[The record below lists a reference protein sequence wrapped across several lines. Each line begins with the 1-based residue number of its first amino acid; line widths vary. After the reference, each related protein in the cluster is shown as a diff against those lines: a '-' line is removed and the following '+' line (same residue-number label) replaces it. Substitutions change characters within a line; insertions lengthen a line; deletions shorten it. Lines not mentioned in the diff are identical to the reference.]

1 MNNDLSQNARP
12 EIGTVLSAI
21 TDPTRRQVLESLR
34 AGPLSVSA
42 IAANHA
48 VSRPAIS
55 QHLKVL
61 SAAGLVR
68 AHRMG
73 RNNFYAIDPAGLQ
86 VLRTYVDS
94 FWTDVLAA
102 FQAAALIEHA
112 QGRKPN

>member
-1 MNNDLSQNARP
+1 MQVQSPENSQID
-12 EIGTVLSAI
+12 IGTVLSAI
-21 TDPTRRQVLESLR
+21 TDPTRRRVLESLR
-34 AGPLSVSA
+34 AGPRSVST
-42 IAANHA
+42 IAADHA

-61 SAAGLVR
+61 SE
-68 AHRMG
+68 HNMG
-73 RNNFYAIDPAGLQ
+73 RNNFYAIDPAGLN

-112 QGRKPN
+112 KGRKPN